1 MKASAEKNEFTLI
14 ELLIVVAIIGILFAL
29 LLPALAG
36 AKETAKQ
43 VACLSN
49 QKQIG
54 MLMSLYRADYRGNSP
69 AACSTID
76 SESTYF
82 WSKFIDGLPAGSA
95 GQVDDDYFSGNA
107 YGKGGV
113 FRCPKNKYSTTS
125 KNVYGFYDTVRNNS
139 EDIKFIKEFRPNSN
153 TKFVYYKL
161 TSMPMPANFLMIGCS
176 LASNL
181 PSKSFQWE
189 GTYKFRRESVRNNGP
204 GNTNHGLWMVH
215 FNQANGMFADG
226 HAEIMTMG
234 KLFKTRN
241 GFKTD
246 TDTGIQAWKLADGT
260 EMDYY

>member
-1 MKASAEKNEFTLI
+1 MRKSNFTLI
-14 ELLIVVAIIGILFAL
+14 ELMIVVAIIGLLVAL

-54 MLMSLYRADYRGNSP
+54 MLMAVYRADYRGKSP
-69 AACSTID
+69 AACSTFNSD
-76 SESTYF
+76 STYY
-82 WSKFIDGLPAGSA
+82 WCKFIDGLPGGSS
-95 GQVDDDYFSGNA
+95 GQIEDNYFSGNA

-113 FRCPKNKYSTTS
+113 FRCPKNKYSSST

-139 EDIKFIKEFRPNSN
+139 EDERFIKSFKPDSN
-153 TKFVYYKL
+153 TKFDYYQFS
-161 TSMPMPANFLMIGCS
+161 SMPSPANFLMIGCS

-181 PSKSFQWE
+181 PTKSFQWE
-189 GTYKFRRESVRNNGP
+189 GTYKFRRDSVRNNGP
-204 GNTNHGLWMVH
+204 ANTNHGLWMIH

-226 HAEIMTMG
+226 HTEMLNMG
-234 KLFKTRN
+234 KLFRTRN
-241 GFKTD
+241 GFKTE
-246 TDTGIQAWKLADGT
+246 TDTGIQAWKMSDGT